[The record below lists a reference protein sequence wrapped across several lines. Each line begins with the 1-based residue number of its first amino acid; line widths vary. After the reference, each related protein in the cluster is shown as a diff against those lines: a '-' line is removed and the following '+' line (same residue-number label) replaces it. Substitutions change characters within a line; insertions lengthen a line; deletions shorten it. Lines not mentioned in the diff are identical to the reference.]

1 MHSALCLSRLIDALN
16 DKVGRL
22 LMWLILFMTLLSTGN
37 ALIRKFFDYSS
48 NGLLE
53 AQWYMFSAVFLLGGA
68 HVLLHNE
75 HIRIDLLASRYSPQ
89 TRAWI
94 DIFGTL
100 VFLLPTVTMVL
111 WLALPGFLESFRLQE
126 VSANPGGLLLWP
138 AKLLIPAGFIL
149 LLLQAVSEII
159 KRIAFLLG
167 RIDDPLEKHV
177 QPTAEENLIA
187 DSDHEPDTVVS
198 SAPDASGNVLIEATE
213 KTSSKKIAVTY
224 NFGASLDEAIE
235 KFGAEVVFS
244 GFRRTSVITA
254 QGVMRR
260 LAKAGKSDAEIQAAI
275 TNWKPGVQAER
286 ISDPVA
292 RLKSMFS
299 SMSAEERQKIMAELM
314 GS

>member
-22 LMWLILFMTLLSTGN
+22 LMWLILFATLLSTGN

-111 WLALPGFLESFRLQE
+111 WLALPSFLESFRLQE
-126 VSANPGGLLLWP
+126 VSSQSGWP
-138 AKLLIPAGFIL
+138 AAVAGQAADSGRLHPAAVAGRIGNHQAHRLPAGT
-149 LLLQAVSEII
+149 
-159 KRIAFLLG
+159 
-167 RIDDPLEKHV
+167 H
-177 QPTAEENLIA
+177 
-187 DSDHEPDTVVS
+187 
-198 SAPDASGNVLIEATE
+198 
-213 KTSSKKIAVTY
+213 
-224 NFGASLDEAIE
+224 
-235 KFGAEVVFS
+235 
-244 GFRRTSVITA
+244 
-254 QGVMRR
+254 
-260 LAKAGKSDAEIQAAI
+260 
-275 TNWKPGVQAER
+275 
-286 ISDPVA
+286 
-292 RLKSMFS
+292 
-299 SMSAEERQKIMAELM
+299 
-314 GS
+314 

>member
-1 MHSALCLSRLIDALN
+1 MARETITA
-16 DKVGRL
+16 
-22 LMWLILFMTLLSTGN
+22 
-37 ALIRKFFDYSS
+37 
-48 NGLLE
+48 
-53 AQWYMFSAVFLLGGA
+53 
-68 HVLLHNE
+68 
-75 HIRIDLLASRYSPQ
+75 P
-89 TRAWI
+89 
-94 DIFGTL
+94 
-100 VFLLPTVTMVL
+100 VT
-111 WLALPGFLESFRLQE
+111 
-126 VSANPGGLLLWP
+126 
-138 AKLLIPAGFIL
+138 
-149 LLLQAVSEII
+149 
-159 KRIAFLLG
+159 
-167 RIDDPLEKHV
+167 
-177 QPTAEENLIA
+177 EENLIA
-187 DSDHEPDTVVS
+187 DSDHEPDTAVS

-254 QGVMRR
+254 QGIMRR

-275 TNWKPGVQAER
+275 INWKPGVQAER